1 MRDFRYRGKVQI
13 RPPYFHTPIKT
24 INFYMIKKSVKIF
37 VITFLF
43 LTPLI
48 ASAATPSFYYAG
60 WLPFWK
66 KTAGAMDVALNL
78 EKIHEISPFSYEV
91 NSKTGALVDKL
102 KIHEGLWRGWL
113 PAARDMGVKIIP
125 SIAWFDGDGI
135 HKLLSNTK
143 KRRAHEDAI
152 AKLVKDEKFDGID
165 IDYEAKKAETNPYF
179 SLFIK
184 GLWMRLPVG
193 KILSCT
199 IETRMPADSR
209 YTKTADPN
217 NYANDYAVLNKYC
230 DQIRIMT
237 YDQGV
242 IDVKLDAQKGNG
254 KLYAP
259 VSDPDWAEKI
269 IKEAIKTISRK
280 KIMLGVPTYGY
291 EYEVTWANGLTTY
304 RRLRSVNYTTA
315 MSLAEW
321 ISATP
326 ARNSAGELSYIYSSS
341 TLIEVS
347 PALRWIVS
355 STPPDVIPTESLNSS
370 TSITRFVSFTDAEAI
385 RQKIQ
390 LAKKYKLRGVAIFK
404 LDGEADPA
412 FWSHIK

>member
-1 MRDFRYRGKVQI
+1 MV
-13 RPPYFHTPIKT
+13 
-24 INFYMIKKSVKIF
+24 KKIAVS
-37 VITFLF
+37 FLF
-43 LTPLI
+43 FLPFL
-48 ASAATPSFYYAG
+48 ASAAAPSFYYAG

-66 KTAGAMDVALNL
+66 KTDGAMDVALNL
-78 EKIHEISPFSYEV
+78 EKLHEISPFSYEV
-91 NSKTGALVDKL
+91 KPDGTLVDKL

-113 PAARDMGVKIIP
+113 PAAHDMGVKIIP

-143 KRRAHEDAI
+143 KRQAHEDII

-179 SLFIK
+179 SLFVK
-184 GLWMRLPVG
+184 GLWLRLHPKG
-193 KILSCT
+193 KTLSCT
-199 IETRMPADSR
+199 IETRIPADSR
-209 YTKTADPN
+209 YTKTSDPD
-217 NYANDYAVLNKYC
+217 NYANNYAVLNKYC
-230 DQIRIMT
+230 DQVRIMA

-242 IDVKLDAQKGNG
+242 IDIKLDAQKGNG

-259 VSDPDWAEKI
+259 VADPAWAEKV

-321 ISATP
+321 VSAAPT
-326 ARNSAGELSYIYSSS
+326 RNSAGELSLIYAST

-347 PALRWIVS
+347 PTLRWDVS
-355 STPPDVIPTESLNSS
+355 STPPDVIPAASLNSS
-370 TSITRFVSFTDAEAI
+370 TSITRFVSFPDAESI

-390 LAKKYKLRGVAIFK
+390 LAKKYKIRGIAIFK

-412 FWSHIK
+412 FWSYIK